1 MFARFLNQI
10 AVIAGTLFLAACSSG
25 GGTPSGGGYSGY
37 GDQAVGKQVVQQLKI
52 QQERESSLASI
63 TAAKFSFDPSHAL
76 KVTPSS
82 IQAKNGLMKIHFSV
96 YWAPGFLSEF
106 TQFLRDTSDMY
117 WEGEELQSLISTSR
131 YYAKS
136 QKQISFG
143 GCNLMHGDLTYY
155 PQASYEFRRPK
166 DKCPEAVIAITFD
179 RKPVF
184 VSEFTSVPFSLG
196 GGTLNRFGSA
206 ERYMWF
212 IEFIDGDGDVLE
224 TMCNGINTNSF
235 DSVVGRY
242 DRNRP
247 HLWYLEHFHLR
258 NNYGINQY
266 FLNQEGIRDLI
277 FIQTATVGLPRR
289 LEEVADVRITPRYMQ
304 WKDCGDGYYDSDG
317 QFWPTN

>member
-1 MFARFLNQI
+1 MFPKVLKFPML
-10 AVIAGTLFLAACSSG
+10 VIVTLSLVACSSSNG
-25 GGTPSGGGYSGY
+25 PSGGSAPVGY
-37 GDQAVGKQVVQQLKI
+37 GNQSVGKQLVQQLKT
-52 QQERESSLASI
+52 QQDREAQLSAI
-63 TAAKFSFDPSHAL
+63 TANKFDFDPRYAL
-76 KVTPSS
+76 KLSPDSVQS
-82 IQAKNGLMKIHFSV
+82 KNGLLKIHFSA
-96 YWAPGFLSEF
+96 YWTPGFLSEF

-117 WEGEELQSLISTSR
+117 WEGEELQSLISTSK
-131 YYAKS
+131 YYSKS

-166 DKCPEAVIAITFD
+166 DKCPEVVIAITFD

-196 GGTLNRFGSA
+196 NWTLNRSGWA

-224 TMCNGINTNSF
+224 TMCNEINTNNF
-235 DSVVGRY
+235 NSVVSLY
-242 DRNRP
+242 DRVRP
-247 HLWYLEHFHLR
+247 NLWYLEHFHLR

-277 FIQTATVGLPRR
+277 FIETATVALPRK
-289 LEEVADVRITPRYMQ
+289 LEEVADIRITPRYMD
-304 WKDCGDGYYDSDG
+304 WDECGGGYYSISG
-317 QFWPTN
+317 AYVPTN